1 MSSLKQANSDDYPDA
16 AEKHLNDANSLLAV
30 QRFDGA
36 AYLSGYIVECSLKSL
51 IQFETGQ
58 VSKDHEFDKIH
69 KNMMRLC
76 AQTNS
81 KTAKYASSRTVRDLL
96 KSNIRNW
103 LPGIRYSSE
112 GSVSPEESQ
121 KWVTE
126 ANEIFISTI
135 IEMRLDRVIT

>member
-1 MSSLKQANSDDYPDA
+1 MSSLKQPNRDDYPDA
-16 AEKHLNDANSLLAV
+16 AEKHLNDADYLLNV
-30 QRFDGA
+30 ERYDGA

-76 AQTNS
+76 AQANS
-81 KTAKYASSRTVRDLL
+81 KTAKYASSRAVRDLL
-96 KSNIRNW
+96 KSDIMKW
-103 LPGIRYSSE
+103 VPGIRYSSE
-112 GSVSPEESQ
+112 GNISPEDSK
-121 KWVTE
+121 KWITE

-135 IEMRLDRVIT
+135 LEMRLDRVIT